1 MAKEKENLLC
11 LLLFIYGF
19 AFSFFHII
27 PTFLP
32 SYLKSP
38 ITWGDALDF
47 LTPFVVVPTAYL
59 LYSRMKKKL
68 QSLEPSESS
77 SSIQKVLS
85 KIFLALGFL
94 LYVDGHGLHLSSNA
108 IARLLHCMEGS
119 ELYKANYLFDE
130 IISHSIWDAGVF
142 LISVGLILLSDNLTF
157 NSLSRRNIAFLS
169 LGAVFYGFAFT
180 VNGIEGQTVVFTF
193 PAAGLGFLIAFL
205 LCSRKQRKGIDNP
218 LLLFFLIGYFLSII
232 LFSVWGISHS
242 GFPQFSELGWI

>member
-1 MAKEKENLLC
+1 VAKEKENLLC

-19 AFSFFHII
+19 VFSFFHII

-38 ITWGDALDF
+38 ITQGDALDF
-47 LTPFVVVPTAYL
+47 LTPFVVVPIAYL
-59 LYSRMKKKL
+59 LYSRISKKL
-68 QSLEPSESS
+68 QSLEASESS
-77 SSIQKVLS
+77 SSIQKILG

-108 IARLLHCMEGS
+108 VARFLQSMEGS

-142 LISVGLILLSDNLTF
+142 LISVGFILLSNNLTF

-169 LGAVFYGFAFT
+169 LGAVFYGFTFT

-205 LCSRKQRKGIDNP
+205 LYSRKQTKGNRDP
-218 LLLFFLIGYFLSII
+218 LLLFFLISYFLSII

>member
-1 MAKEKENLLC
+1 MKERENLLC

-19 AFSFFHII
+19 VFSFFHII

-47 LTPFVVVPTAYL
+47 LTPFVVVPIAYL

-68 QSLEPSESS
+68 QSLESSESS
-77 SSIQKVLS
+77 SSIQKILG

-94 LYVDGHGLHLSSNA
+94 LYVDGHGLHLSSNS
-108 IARLLHCMEGS
+108 IARLLQSMEGS

-130 IISHSIWDAGVF
+130 IISHSMWDSGVF
-142 LISVGLILLSDNLTF
+142 LISVGFILLSNKLSF

-193 PAAGLGFLIAFL
+193 PAAGLGFLIATLIYF
-205 LCSRKQRKGIDNP
+205 RKQRKGNRNP
-218 LLLFFLIGYFLSII
+218 LLLFFLIGYFISII